1 MRQGQGRVLAALL
14 LGAGCGGDGGDGSGG
29 AGEANSST
37 GGGIDFSEVST
48 STSGEASGET
58 TFGPPTTGPQTTT
71 VDPDQLTSGCGEVTV
86 TLEPVIPTIVL
97 LIDQSGSMTAD
108 FGGQE
113 RWDAVYAT
121 LMDPTDGVVAQLE
134 SQVRFGVTLYTSEDG
149 NDGGECP
156 ILTSVEAALDNRD
169 AIDAAYAP
177 SQPNDET
184 PTGESLQA
192 VATSLAALQA
202 EGPKAI
208 VLATDGEPD
217 TCETPNPQEGQ
228 PEALAAAEFAF
239 GEGIST
245 FIISVGNDVGAEH
258 LQQMANVG
266 VGKDPDDANPAP
278 YYEAL
283 DAAQLV
289 DAFNEIVGS
298 FISCD
303 LVIDGE
309 VDLEQACEGTVK
321 LDGEE
326 LECGTAWDVPDET
339 TLRLL
344 GAACE
349 TLKDG
354 ASHTVDASWPCGAVV
369 IP

>member
-1 MRQGQGRVLAALL
+1 MMRAAAALAL
-14 LGAGCGGDGGDGSGG
+14 IVVGCGG
-29 AGEANSST
+29 SST
-37 GGGIDFSEVST
+37 PEQAEDTPDTDSGIDLTVGGESSSSGDDPVV
-48 STSGEASGET
+48 TSGP
-58 TFGPPTTGPQTTT
+58 PPTTTA
-71 VDPDQLTSGCGEVTV
+71 DPDALTSGCGEVTV

-108 FGGQE
+108 FGGQD
-113 RWDAVYAT
+113 RWAAVYET
-121 LMDPTDGVVAQLE
+121 LMNPDDGVVAQLE

-149 NDGGECP
+149 NDGPKCP
-156 ILTSVEAALDNRD
+156 ILTSVEAALDNRA
-169 AIDAAYAP
+169 AIDMEYGPAN
-177 SQPNDET
+177 PNDET

-192 VATSLAALQA
+192 VATSLSALDF

-245 FIISVGNDVGAEH
+245 FIISVGDEVGADH

-266 VGKDPDDANPAP
+266 VGKDADDPMPAP

-283 DAAQLV
+283 DAGQLV
-289 DAFNEIVGS
+289 DAFNEIIGT
-298 FISCD
+298 FISCE
-303 LVIDGE
+303 LSIDGE

-326 LECGTAWDVPDET
+326 LECGVDWEVPEET
-339 TLRLL
+339 TLILL
-344 GAACE
+344 GQACE

>member
-1 MRQGQGRVLAALL
+1 MRQGRGNVLAALL
-14 LGAGCGGDGGDGSGG
+14 WGFGCGGDGSAASGG
-29 AGEANSST
+29 PSDGNSSS
-37 GGGIDFSEVST
+37 GGGIDFSEVGT
-48 STSGEASGET
+48 SSSGGEA
-58 TFGPPTTGPQTTT
+58 TFDPPTTGPPVTT
-71 VDPDQLTSGCGEVTV
+71 VDPDQLTSGCGEVTA
-86 TLEPVIPTIVL
+86 TLEPIVPTIVL
-97 LIDQSGSMTAD
+97 LIDQSGSMTQD

-156 ILTSVEAALDNRD
+156 ILTSVEAAIGNRD

-177 SQPNDET
+177 AQPNDET

-192 VATSLAALQA
+192 VATSLAALEV

-217 TCETPNPQEGQ
+217 TCEMPNPQEGQ

-239 GEGIST
+239 GQDIST
-245 FIISVGNDVGAEH
+245 FVISVGDDVGAEH

-266 VGKDPDDANPAP
+266 VGKDIDDANPAP

-303 LVIDGE
+303 LAIEGE

-321 LDGEE
+321 LDGQE
-326 LECGTAWDVPDET
+326 LECGVEWEVQDEM

-344 GAACE
+344 GTACE

-354 ASHTVDASWPCGAVV
+354 EMHTVDASWPCGAIV

>member
-1 MRQGQGRVLAALL
+1 MMWAAAVLALIVV
-14 LGAGCGGDGGDGSGG
+14 GCGG
-29 AGEANSST
+29 SST
-37 GGGIDFSEVST
+37 PEQGEDTLDTDGGIDLTVGGESSSSGEGGTAASE
-48 STSGEASGET
+48 TSGP
-58 TFGPPTTGPQTTT
+58 PPTTTEN
-71 VDPDQLTSGCGEVTV
+71 PDGLTSGCGEVTV
-86 TLEPVIPTIVL
+86 TLEPVVPTIVL

-108 FGGQE
+108 FGGQD
-113 RWDAVYAT
+113 RWSAVYET
-121 LMDPTDGVVAQLE
+121 LMNPDDGVVAQLE

-149 NDGGECP
+149 NDGPECP
-156 ILTSVEAALDNRD
+156 LLTSVEAALDNRG
-169 AIDAAYAP
+169 AIDMEYGPAN
-177 SQPNDET
+177 PNDET

-192 VATSLAALQA
+192 VATSLSALDF

-217 TCETPNPQEGQ
+217 TCDTPNPQEGQ

-245 FIISVGNDVGAEH
+245 FIISVGDEVGADH

-266 VGKDPDDANPAP
+266 VGKDPDDAMPAP

-283 DAAQLV
+283 DAGQLV
-289 DAFNEIVGS
+289 DAFNEIIGT
-298 FISCD
+298 FISCE
-303 LVIDGE
+303 LTIDGE
-309 VDLEQACEGTVK
+309 VDLEQACEGTVT

-326 LECGTAWDVPDET
+326 LECGVDWDVPDET
-339 TLRLL
+339 TLRLR
-344 GAACE
+344 GEACE

-354 ASHTVDASWPCGAVV
+354 GSHSVDARWPCGAIV

>member
-1 MRQGQGRVLAALL
+1 M
-14 LGAGCGGDGGDGSGG
+14 
-29 AGEANSST
+29 
-37 GGGIDFSEVST
+37 
-48 STSGEASGET
+48 
-58 TFGPPTTGPQTTT
+58 
-71 VDPDQLTSGCGEVTV
+71 
-86 TLEPVIPTIVL
+86 
-97 LIDQSGSMTAD
+97 
-108 FGGQE
+108 
-113 RWDAVYAT
+113 
-121 LMDPTDGVVAQLE
+121 
-134 SQVRFGVTLYTSEDG
+134 RFGVTLYTSEDG
-149 NDGGECP
+149 DEGRECP
-156 ILTSVEAALDNRD
+156 ILTSVEAALDNHG

-177 SQPNDET
+177 AMPNDET

-192 VATSLAALQA
+192 VATSLSALA
-202 EGPKAI
+202 FEGPKAI

-217 TCETPNPQEGQ
+217 TCAVPNPQEGQ

-239 GEGIST
+239 SEGIST
-245 FIISVGNDVGAEH
+245 FIISVGDDVGADH
-258 LQQMANVG
+258 LQEMANVG
-266 VGKDPDDANPAP
+266 VGKAPDDPMPAP

-309 VDLEQACEGTVK
+309 VDLDQACEGTVS
-321 LDGEE
+321 LDGTE
-326 LECGTAWDVPDET
+326 LECGVEWEVPDET

-344 GAACE
+344 GDACA

-354 ASHTVDASWPCGAVV
+354 AQHTVDASWPCGAVV

>member
-1 MRQGQGRVLAALL
+1 MRAAAALAL
-14 LGAGCGGDGGDGSGG
+14 ISAGCGG
-29 AGEANSST
+29 SST
-37 GGGIDFSEVST
+37 PEQVDGTTETDGGIDLTAGTSSSST
-48 STSGEASGET
+48 SSESPGSSGA
-58 TFGPPTTGPQTTT
+58 PPTTTE
-71 VDPDQLTSGCGEVTV
+71 DPDNLTSGCGEVTV

-108 FGGQE
+108 FSGQD
-113 RWDAVYAT
+113 RWSAVYET
-121 LMDPTDGVVAQLE
+121 LMDPDDGVVAQLQ

-149 NDGGECP
+149 NEGPECP
-156 ILTSVEAALDNRD
+156 MLTSVEAALDNRE
-169 AIDAAYAP
+169 AIDIAYGPAN
-177 SQPNDET
+177 PNDET

-192 VATSLAALQA
+192 VATSLSALDF

-245 FIISVGNDVGAEH
+245 FIISVGDDVGAEH
-258 LQQMANVG
+258 LQEMANVG
-266 VGKDPDDANPAP
+266 VGKAPDDPMPAP

-283 DAAQLV
+283 DAGQLV
-289 DAFNEIVGS
+289 DAFNEIIGT
-298 FISCD
+298 FISCE
-303 LVIDGE
+303 LTIDGE
-309 VDLEQACEGTVK
+309 VDLDQACEGTVT

-326 LECGTAWDVPDET
+326 LECGVDWEVPEET
-339 TLRLL
+339 TLVLL
-344 GAACE
+344 GQACD

-354 ASHTVDASWPCGAVV
+354 ASHTVDASWPCGAIV